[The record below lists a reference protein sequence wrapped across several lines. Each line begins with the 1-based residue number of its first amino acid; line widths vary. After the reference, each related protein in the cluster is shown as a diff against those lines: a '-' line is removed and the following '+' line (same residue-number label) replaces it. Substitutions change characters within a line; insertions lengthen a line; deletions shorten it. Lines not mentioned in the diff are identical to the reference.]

1 MRPKLIAG
9 NWKMHGSRQLV
20 EQLVS
25 QLAAAPITK
34 AKLVIIPPFPYLA
47 ASAALSEGSNLQL
60 GAQDCSAQD
69 VGAFTG
75 EVSATML
82 ADLNVSYVL
91 VGHSERRQYHQETNQ
106 LLLAKTR
113 QALAAGLQPILC
125 LGETFEEH
133 QQEQTLAVVSE
144 QLNAIAQELTAE
156 ELSRLVLAYEP
167 VWAIGT
173 GLTATPEQ
181 AQAVH
186 ASLRAVLSQINT
198 EVAAQTLILYGGSMK
213 ADNAAALL
221 AMPDIDGG
229 LVGGASLDADQFLAI
244 AQTVE

>member
-47 ASAALSEGSNLQL
+47 ASSALSEGSNLQL

-69 VGAFTG
+69 IGAFTG
-75 EVSATML
+75 EVSAAML

-113 QALAAGLQPILC
+113 QALAVGLQPILC

-181 AQAVH
+181 AQTVH

-229 LVGGASLDADQFLAI
+229 LVGGASLDANQFLAI

>member
-20 EQLVS
+20 EQLVG

-75 EVSATML
+75 EVSAAML

-186 ASLRAVLSQINT
+186 ASLRAVLSQINA